1 MKNLTSE
8 QIKIISSEINGY
20 IFDIEKMIHYL
31 DSVDVVSEKIF
42 TDFFTGAEEY
52 GQSYWGR
59 KFVKEYANCRLSR
72 DSFIKLIPLFFY
84 YKEKDNGNM
93 KISMDLIIPTPEYPQ
108 KLKQRQWVMSDIYK
122 ALEFMYY
129 VIKLP
134 IETIF
139 TYSRI
144 QLDLPLHRDNEN
156 FPLSSIRI
164 HMGKSLMDDSKSPFM
179 PLDAY
184 EIFLKWHDYLT
195 GCNALDTDD
204 YTPRCL
210 LTAYNE
216 QLVKMGFEPILYKPI
231 SGPIRK
237 GNMYWCKGHFPTDE
251 NGNVI
256 TEWTTLEIKVPKS
269 MTFYGSKSSCD
280 ELEIELAPETSIR
293 ERSRTYDEYGNPLKD
308 FFYVNIYAGPLIMEF
323 DNEALKNY
331 RLYREYTQEELAAAV
346 GTTKRTYIKWESGE
360 GKPYGDHL
368 MRLINWL
375 NIESVQHLT
384 KYNYDIQNGVEYI
397 NGERYV
403 NGVKSK

>member
-1 MKNLTSE
+1 MKNLTDE

-20 IFDIEKMIHYL
+20 IFDIEKIIHYL
-31 DSVDVVSEKIF
+31 DDTDIVSEKIF
-42 TDFFTGAEEY
+42 TDFLTDNAEY
-52 GQSYWGR
+52 GEYYWG
-59 KFVKEYANCRLSR
+59 KNFVKEYKNSKLGR
-72 DSFIKLIPLFFY
+72 DTFIKLIPLFFY
-84 YKEKDNGNM
+84 YKEKDNGKT
-93 KISMDLIIPTPEYPQ
+93 KISMDLVIPTPEYPQ
-108 KLKQRQWVMSDIYK
+108 KIHQRQWVMSDIYK

-134 IETIF
+134 IETIL

-144 QLDLPLHRDNEN
+144 QLDLPLHRENEN
-156 FPLSSIRI
+156 YLFSSINI
-164 HMGKSLMDDSKSPFM
+164 HAGKMVMDDSKSEHL

-184 EIFLKWHDYLT
+184 EIFLRWHDYLA
-195 GCNALDTDD
+195 GCNALGTDD

-216 QLVKMGFEPILYKPI
+216 QLVKMGFEPILYKPV
-231 SGPIRK
+231 SGPVRR
-237 GNMYWCKGHFPTDE
+237 GNTFWCKGHFPTDD

-256 TEWTTLEIKVPKS
+256 TEWTSLEVKVPKS
-269 MTFYGSKSSCD
+269 MTFNGKKSSCD
-280 ELEIELAPETSIR
+280 GWEIELAPETSIR

-308 FFYVNIYAGPLIMEF
+308 YFYINIYAGPLLMEF

-384 KYNYDIQNGVEYI
+384 KFNYDIQKGVEYI
-397 NGERYV
+397 DGVRYV
-403 NGVKSK
+403 NGVKSE